1 MVLTGRCGDG
11 DGDGD
16 GDVGDDDKCSL
27 HKIQNNLSGLEEEA
41 QYELRLRAMNR

>member
-16 GDVGDDDKCSL
+16 AGDDDKCSL